1 MTEKMFLSPC
11 HRKIKLKRSV
21 HVNQVQNWL
30 QRVRPKG
37 EVTSGDFTWDYA
49 MNSHLLQFH
58 LLSSTILKIP
68 R

>member
-1 MTEKMFLSPC
+1 MTEKMFLRPC

-37 EVTSGDFTWDYA
+37 EVTSRDFT
-49 MNSHLLQFH
+49 
-58 LLSSTILKIP
+58 
-68 R
+68 

>member
-37 EVTSGDFTWDYA
+37 EVTSGDFT
-49 MNSHLLQFH
+49 
-58 LLSSTILKIP
+58 
-68 R
+68 